1 MTMKAIIVS
10 CLLISSSILLAQQIK
25 RTENVH
31 IKFTSEA
38 PLELITASSESCIG
52 ILDIDNSE
60 FAFRVRLRSFEGF
73 NSPLQREHF
82 NENYM
87 QSDLHPNATFEG
99 RFVEEIDLTVPDRY
113 SVKVKGSLNIHNTED
128 ERVLN
133 VTLLVSDDGI
143 ISFESDFEVE
153 LETHK
158 ISVPRIVYQKI
169 SEVISISVKGEF
181 Q

>member
-1 MTMKAIIVS
+1 MTMKATIVS
-10 CLLISSSILLAQQIK
+10 CLLISSSILLGQPIK

-31 IKFTSEA
+31 ITFTSEA
-38 PLELITASSESCIG
+38 PLELITASSESCVG
-52 ILDIDNSE
+52 ILDIENSE

-73 NSPLQREHF
+73 NSPLQQEHF

-87 QSDLHPNATFEG
+87 ESDLYPNASFEG
-99 RFVEEIDLTVPDRY
+99 RFVEVIDFTVPDSH

-133 VTLLVSDDGI
+133 VRILMSDEGI
-143 ISFESDFEVE
+143 ISFESDFELE

-158 ISVPRIVYQKI
+158 INVPRIVYQKI
-169 SEVISISVKGEF
+169 SEVISVSVKGVF